1 MKNLPTI
8 EEILALDLLTLR
20 EHTER
25 AGDALDPD
33 VHRTTLARTL
43 QVAELVAVRK
53 NGALI
58 AYATLTPQEE
68 GCWFVTGFNTHPAHR
83 TSPTFR
89 ALFAQMLELAQ
100 RHGIGEL
107 RSHVYK
113 TNRLSLAFHQRLGF
127 RMMQEND
134 KAVAFHASLQDLVAN
149 SALYRSRQAIYP
161 CVPI

>member
-1 MKNLPTI
+1 MKNLPTV

-25 AGDALDPD
+25 AGDVLEPET
-33 VHRTTLARTL
+33 HRATLARTL
-43 QVAELVAVRK
+43 LVAEVVAVRK
-53 NGALI
+53 DGALI
-58 AYATLTPQEE
+58 AYATLTPQED

-107 RSHVYK
+107 KSHVYK
-113 TNRLSLAFHQRLGF
+113 TNRLSLAFHRRLGF
-127 RMMQEND
+127 RVTQEND

-149 SALYRSRQAIYP
+149 SALYRSRQVI
-161 CVPI
+161 